1 MIEGKNPLVGQIREI
16 TITTKEDYYT
26 KYHREYYE
34 KNREYIRQQYY
45 TKKKQIECECGS
57 VICDRNLSRHL
68 MSDKHRTYLFKN
80 KNNTII

>member
-1 MIEGKNPLVGQIREI
+1 MIEGKNPLVGQIRKI

-34 KNREYIRQQYY
+34 KNREYIRQ
-45 TKKKQIECECGS
+45 
-57 VICDRNLSRHL
+57 VICDHNLSRHL
-68 MSDKHRTYLFKN
+68 RSDKHRTYLFKN